1 MEQTKKDRMK
11 EDKRPNQHHHHCHHH
26 HQEQEQTIRDKM
38 KED

>member
-1 MEQTKKDRMK
+1 MEQTNKDRMK
-11 EDKRPNQHHHHCHHH
+11 EDKRPNHHHHHCH